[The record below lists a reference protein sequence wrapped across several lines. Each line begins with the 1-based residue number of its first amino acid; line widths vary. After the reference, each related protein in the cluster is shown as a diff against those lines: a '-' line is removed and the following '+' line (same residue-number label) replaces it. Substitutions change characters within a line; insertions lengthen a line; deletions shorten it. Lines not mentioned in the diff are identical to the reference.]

1 MKFNMDINQV
11 KKESLKLMEESKAA
25 YLTTIDPNG
34 APITRAMLNLR
45 NKEQFPEFSS
55 FFNKQENK
63 FLIYIS
69 TNTSSSKVIHIEKN
83 PSINVYFCDP
93 DDFKGVMLGGK
104 AEVVGDKKLKHE
116 IWLDWWTRYYP
127 EGVEDSDYTLLR
139 LNPKNL
145 RYYYRLNKVNLEL

>member
-1 MKFNMDINQV
+1 MDINQV

-25 YLTTIDPNG
+25 YLTTIDHNG

-55 FFNKQENK
+55 FFKKQENK

-69 TNTSSSKVIHIEKN
+69 TNTSSSKITHIEKN

-104 AEVVGDKKLKHE
+104 AEVIGDKKLKHE

-127 EGVEDSDYTLLR
+127 EGVEDPDYTLLR
-139 LNPKNL
+139 LKPKNL
-145 RYYYRLNKVNLEL
+145 RYYYRLNQEILEL

>member
-1 MKFNMDINQV
+1 MDINQV

-25 YLTTIDPNG
+25 YLTTIDSNG

-45 NKEQFPEFSS
+45 NKEQFPEYSS

-69 TNTSSSKVIHIEKN
+69 TNTSSSKVTHIEQN
-83 PSINVYFCDP
+83 PTINVYFCDP

-104 AEVVGDKKLKHE
+104 AEVVADKKLKYE
-116 IWLDWWTRYYP
+116 IWRDWWTRYYP
-127 EGVEDSDYTLLR
+127 EGVDDPDYTLLR

-145 RYYYRLNKVNLEL
+145 RYYYRLNQVNLEL

>member
-1 MKFNMDINQV
+1 MKFNMDVNQV
-11 KKESLKLMEESKAA
+11 KRESLKLMEESKAA
-25 YLTTIDPNG
+25 YLTTIDLNG

-55 FFNKQENK
+55 FFKKKENK

-69 TNTSSSKVIHIEKN
+69 TNTSSSKITHIEQN
-83 PSINVYFCDP
+83 PTINVYFCDP

-104 AEVVGDKKLKHE
+104 AEVVADKKLKHE
-116 IWLDWWTRYYP
+116 IWRDWWTRYYP
-127 EGVEDSDYTLLR
+127 EGVDDPDYTLLR

-145 RYYYRLNKVNLEL
+145 RYYYRLNQVNLEL

>member
-1 MKFNMDINQV
+1 MDINQV

-25 YLTTIDPNG
+25 YLTTIDSNG

-69 TNTSSSKVIHIEKN
+69 TNTSSSKVTHIEQN
-83 PSINVYFCDP
+83 PTINVYFCDP

-104 AEVVGDKKLKHE
+104 AEVVADKKLKHD

-127 EGVEDSDYTLLR
+127 DGVDDPDYTLLR
-139 LNPKNL
+139 LNPTNL
-145 RYYYRLNKVNLEL
+145 RYYYRLKQVNLEL